1 VVTDPYDFIH
11 LTDIISPEENAIRL
25 KVREFVEK
33 EIRPFINDYVETA
46 TFPGPI
52 VQKLRQIDPLGLFF
66 RPPYG
71 KDVSS
76 VTVGLILAELTRVDL
91 GVGTFLAVHYG
102 LSART
107 IEEFGS
113 EE

>member
-1 VVTDPYDFIH
+1 M
-11 LTDIISPEENAIRL
+11 
-25 KVREFVEK
+25 
-33 EIRPFINDYVETA
+33 INDYVETA

-52 VQKLRQIDPLGLFF
+52 VKKLKDVDPLGLFF

-71 KDVSS
+71 KNVNL
-76 VTVGLILAELTRVDL
+76 VTVCLILTELARADL
-91 GVGTFLAVHYG
+91 GVATFLAVHWG

>member
-1 VVTDPYDFIH
+1 
-11 LTDIISPEENAIRL
+11 L
-25 KVREFVEK
+25 KAV
-33 EIRPFINDYVETA
+33 
-46 TFPGPI
+46 
-52 VQKLRQIDPLGLFF
+52 DPLGLFF

-71 KDVSS
+71 KNISTVA
-76 VTVGLILAELTRVDL
+76 VGLILTELTKADL
-91 GVGTFLAVHYG
+91 GVGTFLAVHWG